1 MSNCKIVTLVI
12 ATLVLIGS
20 AGIVQG
26 ERIKDIVDIEGI
38 RGNKIQGIGLVI
50 GLDGTGD
57 DSNLTRRMFANFLRR
72 TEGLALSP
80 DDLNSKNVAAVM
92 VTATLG
98 PFDRIGSKINATV
111 LSIGASS
118 LQGGGL
124 LMTELQGADGEVY
137 AIAQGP
143 VTIGGFGAT
152 GDNSKITKNH
162 ITVGQA
168 DATVE
173 REELA
178 TYISREGR
186 ISLLLRNPDF
196 TTAGN
201 IADAINGLYSQS
213 SLAVDPG
220 TVSVALPHSLTRAEL
235 SSFISR
241 ISDLTVKVDTP
252 AVVVVNEKTGT
263 IIIGQN
269 VTISEVAIVHGS
281 LSIIVE
287 EKDFVSQPQ
296 PFSRAGTTAKTA
308 RTDIMTVE
316 ETSQVKLL
324 PKQASV
330 EEIAKALE
338 RMGLS
343 PRDIISIFEALR
355 SAGALQA
362 ELKKI

>member
-1 MSNCKIVTLVI
+1 MSNCKNTTLII
-12 ATLVLIGS
+12 ATLVLVGLAGS
-20 AGIVQG
+20 VQA
-26 ERIKDIVDIEGI
+26 ERIKDITDIEGI
-38 RGNKIQGIGLVI
+38 RGNKIQGLGLII

-57 DSNLTRRMFANFLRR
+57 DSNLTRQMFANFLLR
-72 TEGLALSP
+72 TEGLALDP
-80 DDLNSKNVAAVM
+80 DDLSSKAFAAVM

-98 PFDRIGSKINATV
+98 PFDREGSKIQV
-111 LSIGASS
+111 KVSSLGASS
-118 LQGGGL
+118 LQGGTL
-124 LMTELQGADGEVY
+124 SRTELKGADGEVY
-137 AIAQGP
+137 ANAGGT
-143 VTIGGFGAT
+143 VTIGGFGAS

-162 ITVGQA
+162 ITVGYA
-168 DATVE
+168 DAIVE

-186 ISLLLRNPDF
+186 ISLLLKNPDF

-201 IADAINGLYSQS
+201 IADAINGLYPQS
-213 SLAVDPG
+213 SLAIDPG
-220 TVSVALPHSLTRAEL
+220 TVSVSPPRSVTLAGL
-235 SSFISR
+235 SSFI
-241 ISDLTVKVDTP
+241 IQITDLTVKVDAP

-263 IIIGQN
+263 VIIGQN
-269 VTISEVAIVHGS
+269 VTISEVAIIHGS

-296 PFSRAGTTAKTA
+296 PFSRAGTTGKTA
-308 RTDIMTVE
+308 RTDITTVE
-316 ETSQVKLL
+316 EISQVKLL

-343 PRDIISIFEALR
+343 PRDIISIFEMLR